1 MLEASNQSLA
11 SECIEIGLFLF
22 YTVEIEYE
30 VLDEPW
36 KPRILFCIIRFLLQ
50 QIQQR
55 SHSLYQ
61 MLEFWPVILKEI

>member
-22 YTVEIEYE
+22 YTGEIEYE

-36 KPRILFCIIRFLLQ
+36 KPRIVFRIIRFLLQ
-50 QIQQR
+50 QKTTKPR
-55 SHSLYQ
+55 FVSDA
-61 MLEFWPVILKEI
+61 